1 MKLKDLF
8 GGDKKSKVEAETET
22 KIEPAVK
29 LGIETTIEPAVKAEA
44 KTKKKPV
51 V

>member
-29 LGIETTIEPAVKAEA
+29 AEA
-44 KTKKKPV
+44 KTKASLR
-51 V
+51 